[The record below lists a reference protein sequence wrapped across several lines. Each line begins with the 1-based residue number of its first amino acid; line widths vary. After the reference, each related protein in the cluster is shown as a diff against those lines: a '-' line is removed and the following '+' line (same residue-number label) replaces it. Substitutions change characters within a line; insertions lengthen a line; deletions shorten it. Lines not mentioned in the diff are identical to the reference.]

1 MLQPTPMQFATLY
14 VLREDVPSA
23 ALALAR
29 TGAFEP
35 AISEVAGDILPEL
48 PGTVLRERFHSASIR
63 AEKLLALYSIDFSAL
78 AAPPAQA
85 VTEQDLVQA
94 DNWLGAAWGTLSQ
107 HQETLRQREEEKKH
121 YLALLKSLDAF
132 AKLDIDLALLR
143 KSGRFLDL
151 RVGSVSS
158 ADVTQ
163 LSSALGLASY
173 VMQVY
178 HEEGGQS
185 HCLIAGPRGHEAD
198 ILRLLNSAGWHTL
211 EVPQEFS
218 GHPDQV
224 RTQLKTGLASA
235 TASHAQAGKQLAL
248 AQEELRPQL
257 VAAAHLIH
265 HAAPHA
271 ELARQLRAKGGL
283 AVVSG
288 WVPGDRVAAL
298 REALALAIGNR
309 YQLTQRPPNV
319 DELRLVPT
327 LTRQARWLRPFAALV
342 NNYGVPRYTEIDP
355 TPLFA
360 LTFTAM
366 FGMMFGDIGHGALIV
381 LAGLLVPRLA
391 YTRPLLLAAPL
402 LITAGASSML
412 FGWLYGNIFGYEA
425 IIHPLWISPLSD
437 PMRMLT
443 AALYWGMGFI
453 LLSTLLTI
461 YNRLAQGELAA
472 ALLSAKGV
480 AGILTYFAAL
490 HTGYHLGTGQSAGLG
505 DTLILLPLGAL
516 IWHLWSVHPGPPG
529 ERLLVVT
536 VEIFETVLNY
546 ISNTLSFL
554 RVAAFSMNHVALAVA
569 VFALAG
575 MMGSTGHWITV
586 VLGNL
591 FILLLEGAI
600 VAIQVLRLEY
610 YEGFSRYYSGD
621 GRAFRPL
628 ALAAP
633 GGQPL

>member
-1 MLQPTPMQFATLY
+1 MQFATLY
-14 VLREDVPSA
+14 VLREDVPLA

-29 TGAFEP
+29 ASTFEP
-35 AISEVAGDILPEL
+35 AISDVASEDLPEL

-63 AEKLLALYSIDFSAL
+63 VEKLLALYNIDFATL
-78 AAPPAQA
+78 AAPLVQA

-94 DNWLGAAWGTLSQ
+94 DNWLGETWGTLSQ
-107 HQETLRQREEEKKH
+107 QQETLRQQEEEINH
-121 YLALLKSLDAF
+121 YQALLKSLDAF
-132 AKLDIDLALLR
+132 AKLDINLGLLR
-143 KSGRFLDL
+143 KNRRFLDL
-151 RVGSVSS
+151 RVGSISN

-163 LSSALGLASY
+163 LSSALGLANY

-185 HCLIAGPRGHEAD
+185 HCMIAGPKGHED
-198 ILRLLNSAGWHTL
+198 DLLRLLNSAGWHTL

-224 RTQLKTGLASA
+224 RARLKVGLA
-235 TASHAQAGKQLAL
+235 TAISNHTQTSNQFAL
-248 AQEELRPQL
+248 AQDKLRLQL
-257 VAAAHLIH
+257 VETAHLIH

-271 ELARQLRAKGGL
+271 ELAEQMRAKGGL

-288 WVPGDRVAAL
+288 WVPGDRIAAL
-298 REALALAIGNR
+298 RDALAFSIGNR
-309 YQLTQRPPNV
+309 YQMTQRPPNA
-319 DELRLVPT
+319 DELHQVPS
-327 LTRQARWLRPFAALV
+327 LTRQAHWLRPFTALV
-342 NNYGVPRYTEIDP
+342 TNYGVPRYTEIDP

-381 LAGLLVPRLA
+381 LTGLLVRRLA
-391 YTRPLLLAAPL
+391 FARPLLLA
-402 LITAGASSML
+402 AGASSML
-412 FGWLYGNIFGYEA
+412 FGWLYGSIFGYEA

-461 YNRLAQGELAA
+461 YNRIAQGELAA
-472 ALLSAKGV
+472 ALFSASGV
-480 AGILTYFAAL
+480 AGILTYLAAL
-490 HTGYHLGTGQSAGLG
+490 YVGYRLSTGQSTGLV
-505 DTLILLPLGAL
+505 DTLILLLPLGTL
-516 IWHLWSVHPGPPG
+516 MWHLWVTHPGPLS
-529 ERLLVVT
+529 ERLLVVV
-536 VEIFETVLNY
+536 VETFETVLNY

-575 MMGSTGHWITV
+575 MMGSTGHLITV

-591 FILLLEGAI
+591 FILILEGAI
-600 VAIQVLRLEY
+600 VTIQVLRLEY
-610 YEGFSRYYSGD
+610 YEGFSRFYSGD

-628 ALAAP
+628 TQTSP
-633 GGQPL
+633 GGSSH